1 MSLAQTA
8 LDSTLPARQM
18 SLSLRLWGDLG
29 SNLSSDFLFDHRS
42 INCADNLC
50 KVMWDLWVRDHVRAR
65 WYTLSLISGVSKQNT
80 EKIELCENII
90 SFHKDLFQFGLL
102 RNCTTM
108 SWSLK
113 KSSVGS
119 NTSNQDYWD
128 ASEDV
133 QTLMN
138 QICGSQICREGKCVP
153 AVGIFCCYCL
163 AILGFFGG
171 QHFVW
176 FLLLRFGFLSWKEL
190 STFTWF

>member
-29 SNLSSDFLFDHRS
+29 SNLSTDFLFDHRS

-65 WYTLSLISGVSKQNT
+65 WCTLSLISGVSKQNT
-80 EKIELCENII
+80 GKIELCENMI

-138 QICGSQICREGKCVP
+138 EICGSQICREGKCVP

-163 AILGFFGG
+163 AILGFFWG

-176 FLLLRFGFLSWKEL
+176 FLLLRSGFLSWKEL